1 MTDEPTIRIRDW
13 SLVTREEYDKS
24 EQYVQEVQK
33 AKANR
38 QVKSDS
44 SLSYSDL
51 VDWLRDNAIGV
62 VSFRPKFI
70 EAANAIEA
78 LMARIEDIAEKYN
91 SALLS
96 PVTEKMLNEAINE
109 IVQLKAALKP
119 FADMAD
125 EYDAAFPRPLNICLA
140 EYPEDYP
147 LWCQARSAYLGEKND

>member
-1 MTDEPTIRIRDW
+1 MTDEPTIRIRDG
-13 SLVTREEYDKS
+13 SMVTREEYDKS

-38 QVKSDS
+38 QVKVDS

-147 LWCQARSAYLGEKND
+147 LWCQARAALRNTK

>member
-1 MTDEPTIRIRDW
+1 
-13 SLVTREEYDKS
+13 LVTREEYDKS
-24 EQYVQEVQK
+24 EQYVQEVRK

-38 QVKSDS
+38 QVKADS

-147 LWCQARSAYLGEKND
+147 LWCRARTAYLGEKND